1 MQKAE
6 NNFFSAMSRAQA
18 RQPSRIKP
26 YSTSQGESRD
36 IEKLILFRNRRN
48 QGKKIS

>member
-6 NNFFSAMSRAQA
+6 NNFFSAMSHAQA
-18 RQPSRIKP
+18 GQPNRIKL

-36 IEKLILFRNRRN
+36 SEK
-48 QGKKIS
+48 